1 MIAYLK
7 WLFTP
12 KSERPEYVLDWFNKN
27 VAGNPKLAPFM
38 GRIKVET
45 AQDELRFVVS
55 SGAYS
60 DEQLW
65 KVHCTNV
72 KHLYTRAME
81 YSSAKQGDSLID
93 SIIYHIKEVDAAVKS
108 LNKYFLRIFENS
120 NFKLT
125 AFDYSSSTF
134 DQVSLCPAGVLPLM
148 DATERDIKR
157 QGNHLYND
165 ERSLKEDLG
174 KYYEYI
180 IKKFSKWLNGRKPLA
195 SSPHIDVKTFEEW
208 RIDRDIIAKADAEE
222 ERLSNVCKTVLDD
235 IRDYKNMDDA
245 ASCDAS

>member
-1 MIAYLK
+1 MLAYLK

-12 KSERPEYVLDWFNKN
+12 KSERPDYVLDWFNKN
-27 VAGNPKLAPFM
+27 IAVNPKLAPFM

-55 SGAYS
+55 SGVYS

-81 YSSAKQGDSLID
+81 YPSAKQGDSLID

-108 LNKYFLRIFENS
+108 LDKYFLRIFDKS
-120 NFKLT
+120 NFNLT

-134 DQVSLCPAGVLPLM
+134 EQVSLCPAGVLPLM
-148 DATERDIKR
+148 DATEQDIKR
-157 QGNHLYND
+157 QGLYKD
-165 ERSLKEDLG
+165 EVSLKADLG
-174 KYYEYI
+174 KYYDYI

-208 RIDRDIIAKADAEE
+208 RIDRDIIAKSDAEE
-222 ERLSNVCKTVLDD
+222 ERLSKTCKKVLDD
-235 IRDYKNMDDA
+235 IRGYKNMGGA
-245 ASCDAS
+245 ASCAAS

>member
-1 MIAYLK
+1 MLAYLK

-12 KSERPEYVLDWFNKN
+12 KSDRPAYVLDWFNKN
-27 VAGNPKLAPFM
+27 IAVNPKLAPFM

-45 AQDELRFVVS
+45 THDELLFTVS

-65 KVHCTNV
+65 KVHCTKV

-81 YSSAKQGDSLID
+81 YPNAKLGDSLID

-108 LNKYFLRIFENS
+108 LDKYFLRIFDTS
-120 NFKLT
+120 NFNLT
-125 AFDYSSSTF
+125 GFDYSSSTF

-148 DATERDIKR
+148 EATEQDIKK
-157 QGNHLYND
+157 QGLYKD
-165 ERSLKEDLG
+165 ELSLKADLG
-174 KYYEYI
+174 KYYDYI
-180 IKKFSKWLNGRKPLA
+180 IKEFSKRLKGRKPQA

-208 RIDRDIIAKADAEE
+208 RIDREVIAKSDAEE
-222 ERLSNVCKTVLDD
+222 ERLSKVCKKVLDD
-235 IRDYKNMDDA
+235 IRGYKNMGGA
-245 ASCDAS
+245 ASCAAS

>member
-1 MIAYLK
+1 MIAYFK

-38 GRIKVET
+38 GRIKVEI

-81 YSSAKQGDSLID
+81 CPNAKRGDSLID
-93 SIIYHIKEVDAAVKS
+93 SIIHHIKEVDEAVKS
-108 LNKYFLRIFENS
+108 LDKYFLRIFDKSYFN
-120 NFKLT
+120 LT
-125 AFDYSSSTF
+125 DFDYCSSTF
-134 DQVSLCPAGVLPLM
+134 NQVSLCPAGVLPLM
-148 DATERDIKR
+148 DATEQDIKR
-157 QGNHLYND
+157 QGLYKD
-165 ERSLKEDLG
+165 ELALKADLG
-174 KYYEYI
+174 KYYDYI

-208 RIDRDIIAKADAEE
+208 RIDRDIIAKSDAEE
-222 ERLSNVCKTVLDD
+222 ERLSQTCKKVLDD
-235 IRDYKNMDDA
+235 IRGHKNMGGA
-245 ASCDAS
+245 ASCAAS

>member
-1 MIAYLK
+1 MLSYLK

-12 KSERPEYVLDWFNKN
+12 KSDRPAYVLDWFNKN

-38 GRIKVET
+38 GRIKVEI

-81 YSSAKQGDSLID
+81 CPNAKRGDSLID
-93 SIIYHIKEVDAAVKS
+93 SIIHHIKEVDEAVKS
-108 LNKYFLRIFENS
+108 LDKYFLRIFDKSYFN
-120 NFKLT
+120 LT
-125 AFDYSSSTF
+125 GFDYSSSTF

-148 DATERDIKR
+148 DATEQDIKR
-157 QGNHLYND
+157 QGLYKD
-165 ERSLKEDLG
+165 EASLKADLG
-174 KYYEYI
+174 KYYDYI
-180 IKKFSKWLNGRKPLA
+180 IKEFSKRLKGRKPQA
-195 SSPHIDVKTFEEW
+195 SSPHMNVKTFEEW
-208 RIDRDIIAKADAEE
+208 RIDRDIIAKSDAEE
-222 ERLSNVCKTVLDD
+222 ERLSKTCKKVLDD
-235 IRDYKNMDDA
+235 IRGYKNMGGA
-245 ASCDAS
+245 ASCAAS

>member
-1 MIAYLK
+1 MLAYLK

-12 KSERPEYVLDWFNKN
+12 KSDRPAYVLDWFNKN
-27 VAGNPKLAPFM
+27 IAVNPKLVPFM
-38 GRIKVET
+38 GRLKVET
-45 AQDELRFVVS
+45 AQDELRFIVS
-55 SGAYS
+55 SGVFS

-72 KHLYTRAME
+72 KHLYTRTMDYPSE
-81 YSSAKQGDSLID
+81 KQGNSLID

-108 LNKYFLRIFENS
+108 LDKYFLRIFDNS

-148 DATERDIKR
+148 EATEQDVKR
-157 QGNHLYND
+157 QGLYKD
-165 ERSLKEDLG
+165 ELSLKADLG
-174 KYYEYI
+174 KYYDYI
-180 IKKFSKWLNGRKPLA
+180 IKEFAKRLKGRKPQA

-208 RIDRDIIAKADAEE
+208 RVDRDIIAKADAEE
-222 ERLSNVCKTVLDD
+222 ERLSKTCTKVLDD
-235 IRDYKNMDDA
+235 IRGYKNMGGA
-245 ASCDAS
+245 ASCAAS

>member
-1 MIAYLK
+1 MLAYLK

-38 GRIKVET
+38 GRIKVEI

-81 YSSAKQGDSLID
+81 YPNEKKANSLID
-93 SIIYHIKEVDAAVKS
+93 SIIHHIKDVDAAVNS
-108 LNKYFLRIFENS
+108 LDKYFLRIFDRS
-120 NFKLT
+120 NFNLT
-125 AFDYSSSTF
+125 DFDYSSSTF
-134 DQVSLCPAGVLPLM
+134 NQVSVCPAGVLPLM
-148 DATERDIKR
+148 EATEQDIKR
-157 QGNHLYND
+157 QGLYKD
-165 ERSLKEDLG
+165 DASLKADLG
-174 KYYEYI
+174 KYYDYI
-180 IKKFSKWLNGRKPLA
+180 IKKFSKRLKGRKPQA
-195 SSPHIDVKTFEEW
+195 SSPSIEVRTFEEW
-208 RIDRDIIAKADAEE
+208 RIDRDAIARYDAEE
-222 ERLSNVCKTVLDD
+222 ERLSKVCKKVLDD
-235 IRDYKNMDDA
+235 IFLCKD
-245 ASCDAS
+245 

>member
-1 MIAYLK
+1 MFAYIK

-12 KSERPEYVLDWFNKN
+12 SDRPAYVLDWFNKN
-27 VAGNPKLAPFM
+27 IAVNPKLVPVM
-38 GRIKVET
+38 GRLKVET
-45 AQDELRFVVS
+45 AHDEIRFIIS
-55 SGAYS
+55 SGIYS
-60 DEQLW
+60 NEQLM
-65 KVHCTNV
+65 KVNCNNIM
-72 KHLYTRAME
+72 HLYTRAMD
-81 YSSAKQGDSLID
+81 YPNAKWGDSLID
-93 SIIYHIKEVDAAVKS
+93 SILFRIKEVDAAVK
-108 LNKYFLRIFENS
+108 LLDKYFLRIFENS

-157 QGNHLYND
+157 QRLYMV
-165 ERSLKEDLG
+165 EPSLKADLG
-174 KYYEYI
+174 KYYDYI

-222 ERLSNVCKTVLDD
+222 ERLSKVCKKVLDD
-235 IRDYKNMDDA
+235 IRDYKNMDGA
-245 ASCDAS
+245 ASCAAS

>member
-1 MIAYLK
+1 MLAYLK

-38 GRIKVET
+38 GRIKVEI

-81 YSSAKQGDSLID
+81 YPNEKKANSLID
-93 SIIYHIKEVDAAVKS
+93 SIIHHIKEVDEAVKS
-108 LNKYFLRIFENS
+108 LDKYFLRIFDKSYFN
-120 NFKLT
+120 LT

-134 DQVSLCPAGVLPLM
+134 EQVSLCPAGVLPLM
-148 DATERDIKR
+148 DATEQDIKR
-157 QGNHLYND
+157 QGLYKD
-165 ERSLKEDLG
+165 ELALKADLG
-174 KYYEYI
+174 KYYDYI

-208 RIDRDIIAKADAEE
+208 RIDRDIIAKSDAEE
-222 ERLSNVCKTVLDD
+222 ERLSQTCKKVLDD
-235 IRDYKNMDDA
+235 IRGHKNMGGA
-245 ASCDAS
+245 ASCAAS

>member
-1 MIAYLK
+1 MIAYFK

-38 GRIKVET
+38 GRIKVEI

-81 YSSAKQGDSLID
+81 CPNAKRGDSLID
-93 SIIYHIKEVDAAVKS
+93 SIIHHIKEVDEAVKS
-108 LNKYFLRIFENS
+108 LDKYFLRIFDKSYFN
-120 NFKLT
+120 LT

-134 DQVSLCPAGVLPLM
+134 EQVSLCPAGVLPLM
-148 DATERDIKR
+148 DATEQDIKR
-157 QGNHLYND
+157 QGLYKD
-165 ERSLKEDLG
+165 ELALKADLG
-174 KYYEYI
+174 KYYDYI
-180 IKKFSKWLNGRKPLA
+180 IKKFSKRLKGRKPQA
-195 SSPHIDVKTFEEW
+195 SSPSIDVFTFEEW
-208 RIDRDIIAKADAEE
+208 RIDREAIAKYDAEE
-222 ERLSNVCKTVLDD
+222 ERLGKVCKKVLDD
-235 IRDYKNMDDA
+235 ISGHKNMGGGASCA
-245 ASCDAS
+245 AS

>member
-1 MIAYLK
+1 MLEYLK
-7 WLFTP
+7 WFFTP
-12 KSERPEYVLDWFNKN
+12 KSDRPAYVLDWFNKN

-45 AQDELRFVVS
+45 AQDELRFIVS
-55 SGAYS
+55 SGVYN

-81 YSSAKQGDSLID
+81 YPNEKKADALID

-108 LNKYFLRIFENS
+108 LDKYFLRIFDKS
-120 NFKLT
+120 NFNLT
-125 AFDYSSSTF
+125 AFDYSTSTF

-148 DATERDIKR
+148 EATEQDIKR
-157 QGNHLYND
+157 QGLYND
-165 ERSLKEDLG
+165 AVSLKADLG

-180 IKKFSKWLNGRKPLA
+180 IKKFSKRLKGRKPQA
-195 SSPHIDVKTFEEW
+195 SSPYIDVKTFEEW
-208 RIDRDIIAKADAEE
+208 RIDREIIAKSDAEE
-222 ERLSNVCKTVLDD
+222 ERMSKICKKVLDD
-235 IRDYKNMDDA
+235 IRGYENMGGA
-245 ASCDAS
+245 ASCAAS